1 MRIEV
6 IQLKR
11 GDKATLEAVLRGE
24 RKPADGE
31 PIFEIDTGK
40 LKFGD
45 GQQDY
50 IDLGYFGAD
59 DIEITGSL
67 DGQILIYNKA
77 LDKWE
82 PKNLADNQSIEY
94 TQDGLRIAGF
104 GTDKQGASPVVN
116 VVNDKGEI
124 KGEIV
129 WKQAITDE
137 TLDAKVNI
145 ANEAAYS
152 AGQSAA
158 NALRDAGLAKQY
170 AEQAEQFRDLTAQ
183 LLGDKFWFGTRAEYE
198 TEIIGQ
204 NQLKEGMIYFI
215 RDYDWD
221 NFPNPGSR

>member
-6 IQLKR
+6 VQLKR
-11 GDKATLEAVLRGE
+11 GNRAALEAVLRGE

-45 GQQDY
+45 GQHNY
-50 IDLGYFGAD
+50 VDLEYFRTGD
-59 DIEITGSL
+59 VEIAGSL
-67 DGQILIYNKA
+67 DGQILIYNES

-82 PKNLADNQSIEY
+82 PKAFADDKSIEY
-94 TQDGLRIAGF
+94 SDDGLQIVGF
-104 GTDKQGASPVVN
+104 GPDKQGAGPIVN
-116 VVNDKGEI
+116 EGRI
-124 KGEIV
+124 I
-129 WKQAITDE
+129 WKQAVTDDVLE
-137 TLDAKVNI
+137 AKVAI

-158 NALRDAGLAKQY
+158 NALRDAGLAQQ
-170 AEQAEQFRDLTAQ
+170 AAGQAEQFRDLTAQ

-204 NQLKEGMIYFI
+204 HQLKEGTIYFI
-215 RDYDWD
+215 RDYDWE
-221 NFPNPGSR
+221 NFPNPGNK

>member
-6 IQLKR
+6 VQLKR
-11 GDKATLEAVLRGE
+11 GNKAALEAVLRGE

-45 GQQDY
+45 GQHNY
-50 IDLGYFGAD
+50 IDLEYFRTGD
-59 DIEITGSL
+59 VEIVGSL

-82 PKNLADNQSIEY
+82 PNAFADDKSIEY
-94 TQDGLRIAGF
+94 SDDGLQIVGF
-104 GTDKQGASPVVN
+104 GPDKQGAGPI
-116 VVNDKGEI
+116 VNDGRI
-124 KGEIV
+124 I
-129 WKQAITDE
+129 WKQAVTDDV
-137 TLDAKVNI
+137 LDAKVNI

-204 NQLKEGMIYFI
+204 HQLKEGTIYFI
-215 RDYDWD
+215 RDYDWE
-221 NFPNPGSR
+221 NFPNPGNS

>member
-6 IQLKR
+6 VQLKR
-11 GDKATLEAVLRGE
+11 GNRAALEAVLRGE

-45 GQQDY
+45 GQHNY
-50 IDLGYFGAD
+50 VDLEYFRTGD
-59 DIEITGSL
+59 VEIAGSL
-67 DGQILIYNKA
+67 DGQILIYNES

-82 PKNLADNQSIEY
+82 PKAFTDDKSIEY
-94 TQDGLRIAGF
+94 SDDGLKIVGF
-104 GTDKQGASPVVN
+104 GPDKQGAGPIVN
-116 VVNDKGEI
+116 EGRI
-124 KGEIV
+124 I

-137 TLDAKVNI
+137 TLEAKVNL
-145 ANEAAYS
+145 ANEAAHS

-158 NALRDAGLAKQY
+158 NALRDAGLAQQY
-170 AEQAEQFRDLTAQ
+170 AGQAEQFRDITKN
-183 LLGDKFWFGTRAEYE
+183 LLEEKFWFGTRAEYE

-204 NQLKEGMIYFI
+204 NQLKEGTIYFI

>member
-11 GDKATLEAVLRGE
+11 GNKAALEAVLRGE

-45 GQQDY
+45 GQHNYDE
-50 IDLGYFGAD
+50 LEYFKAK
-59 DIEITGSL
+59 DIEIAGSL
-67 DGQILIYNKA
+67 DGQILIYNEA

-82 PKNLADNQSIEY
+82 SKAFADNQSIEY

-104 GTDKQGASPVVN
+104 GPDKQGASPVVN
-116 VVNDKGEI
+116 VVDN

-129 WKQAITDE
+129 WKQAVTDE
-137 TLDAKVNI
+137 TLDAKVAI
-145 ANEAAYS
+145 ANEAAYR
-152 AGQSAA
+152 AGQSEA

-198 TEIIGQ
+198 TEIVGQ
-204 NQLKEGMIYFI
+204 NQLKEGTIYFI

>member
-11 GDKATLEAVLRGE
+11 GEKKALEAVLRGE

-50 IDLGYFGAD
+50 IDLEYFKAK
-59 DIEITGSL
+59 DIEIAGSL
-67 DGQILIYNKA
+67 DGQILIYNESSG
-77 LDKWE
+77 KWE
-82 PKNLADNQSIEY
+82 PKKLADNQSIEY

-116 VVNDKGEI
+116 VVNN

-137 TLDAKVNI
+137 TLDAKVAI
-145 ANEAAYS
+145 ANEAMTHAE
-152 AGQSAA
+152 QFKDT
-158 NALRDAGLAKQY
+158 ALHAAGLAQQ
-170 AEQAEQFRDLTAQ
+170 AAGQAEQFRDLTAQ

-204 NQLKEGMIYFI
+204 HQLKEGTIYFI

>member
-31 PIFEIDTGK
+31 PIFETDTGK

-116 VVNDKGEI
+116 VVNN

-137 TLDAKVNI
+137 TLDAKVNL
-145 ANEAAYS
+145 ANEAATR

-158 NALRDAGLAKQY
+158 NALRDAGLAQQ
-170 AEQAEQFRDLTAQ
+170 AAGQAEQFRDLTAQ
-183 LLGDKFWFGTRAEYE
+183 LLDDKF
-198 TEIIGQ
+198 
-204 NQLKEGMIYFI
+204 
-215 RDYDWD
+215 
-221 NFPNPGSR
+221 

>member
-6 IQLKR
+6 VQLKR
-11 GDKATLEAVLRGE
+11 GNKAALEAVLRGE

-45 GQQDY
+45 GQHNY
-50 IDLGYFGAD
+50 IDLEYFRTGD
-59 DIEITGSL
+59 VEIVGSL
-67 DGQILIYNKA
+67 DGQILIYNKS

-82 PKNLADNQSIEY
+82 PKAFADDKSIEY
-94 TQDGLRIAGF
+94 SDDGLQIVGF
-104 GTDKQGASPVVN
+104 GPDKQGAGPI
-116 VVNDKGEI
+116 VNDGRI
-124 KGEIV
+124 I
-129 WKQAITDE
+129 WKQAITDDV
-137 TLDAKVNI
+137 LDAKVNI

-158 NALRDAGLAKQY
+158 NALRDAGLAQQ
-170 AEQAEQFRDLTAQ
+170 AAGQAEQFRDLTAQ

-204 NQLKEGMIYFI
+204 HQLKEGTIYFI
-215 RDYDWD
+215 RDYDWE
-221 NFPNPGSR
+221 NFPNPGNS